1 MRLHGIDAPESA
13 QTCIAGGQRLACG
26 RRSANVP
33 DGKIDRRAVR
43 CEGRDRDRYGRLI
56 AVCYVGSTDLNAWL
70 VRNGWALADLRYS
83 RDYVPEERRAEA
95 DEAGIWQGEFVPP
108 WDWRQGE
115 RLDSEASGS
124 SPSGDRDRGDIATQ
138 SEA

>member
-1 MRLHGIDAPESA
+1 
-13 QTCIAGGQRLACG
+13 
-26 RRSANVP
+26 
-33 DGKIDRRAVR
+33 
-43 CEGRDRDRYGRLI
+43 LI

-70 VRNGWALADLRYS
+70 VRNGWALADRRYS

-138 SEA
+138 SEAQAFHEQAGHGDPHRLDGEGDGRACESLP